1 MKKFISRYPVTK
13 LKVSFV
19 ALNTVLLLLSLIFSQ
34 LWLIASL
41 ALGSLI
47 ILNGQF
53 LVFQDTRDHQL
64 VSRLSLVLTL
74 ALIIVSLLKFVVI
87 TSI

>member
-1 MKKFISRYPVTK
+1 MKKFIIRYPVTK

-41 ALGSLI
+41 AFGSLI

-74 ALIIVSLLKFVVI
+74 ALIIVSLLKFVII